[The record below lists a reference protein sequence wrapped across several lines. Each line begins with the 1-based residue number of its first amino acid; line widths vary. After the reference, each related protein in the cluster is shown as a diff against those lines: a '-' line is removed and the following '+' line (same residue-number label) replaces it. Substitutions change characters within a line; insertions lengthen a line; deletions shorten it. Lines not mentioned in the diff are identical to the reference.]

1 MVIIYQL
8 YNEGVLNMS
17 NNKKESFKE
26 INVERLNIVDP
37 AGKVKMSLFNQD
49 NIPPVLMEGEDILP
63 GHRQKDPISGIL
75 FYNQH
80 DDECGGLIYG
90 NGKDGNGN
98 ETVSA
103 SLTFD
108 QFKQDQVMQMRY
120 VEENEERHYGFSI
133 FDRPSTPLPELIK
146 EYENIQTRDN
156 NTGNQQEKLAEL
168 FKGNA
173 ERAFMGKN
181 NNGEVTVHL
190 NDQNGNQRIRMVID
204 EHDVPKLEFLNA
216 QGEVTFKLPPE

>member
-1 MVIIYQL
+1 
-8 YNEGVLNMS
+8 MS

-49 NIPPVLMEGEDILP
+49 NIPPVLMDGEDILP
-63 GHRQKDPISGIL
+63 GHRQKDPISGIM
-75 FYNQH
+75 FYNQNE
-80 DDECGGLIYG
+80 DECGGLIYG
-90 NGKDGNGN
+90 NGKDENDN

-108 QFKQDQVMQMRY
+108 QFKQDQVVQMRY

-133 FDRPSTPLPELIK
+133 FDRSSTPLPELIK
-146 EYENIQTRDN
+146 EYENIQTGDN
-156 NTGNQQEKLAEL
+156 NTDDQQEKLAEL

-181 NNGEVTVHL
+181 KNGDVTVHL
-190 NDQNGNQRIRMVID
+190 NDKSGKQRIRMVID
-204 EHDVPKLEFLNA
+204 EHDVPKLEFLDA
-216 QGEVTFKLPPE
+216 QGEVTYKLPPE

>member
-1 MVIIYQL
+1 
-8 YNEGVLNMS
+8 
-17 NNKKESFKE
+17 
-26 INVERLNIVDP
+26 
-37 AGKVKMSLFNQD
+37 MSLFNQD

-108 QFKQDQVMQMRY
+108 QFKQDQVVQMRY
-120 VEENEERHYGFSI
+120 VEENEERHYVFSI

-146 EYENIQTRDN
+146 EYENIQTRYN